1 MLTPEQRADKWRRVR
16 ASLDGWEA
24 AGVSVEEWIRI
35 ARDGLTWTDLRETLT
50 ALDEALEE
58 NAALKERLRE
68 MHLLLALAWGAI
80 RAGRDLV
87 DLNGPDSRLAAWCE
101 GVDGIVPEWETEAR
115 ALLDPQAPAEG
126 RQKEE

>member
-1 MLTPEQRADKWRRVR
+1 MLTPEPMLTPEQIARRVR
-16 ASLDGWEA
+16 QDWYRPALS
-24 AGVSVEEWIRI
+24 SVVR
-35 ARDGLTWTDLRETLT
+35 TDFLCVLAELG
-50 ALDEALEE
+50 AALEE

-101 GVDGIVPEWETEAR
+101 GVDSTVPEWETEAR